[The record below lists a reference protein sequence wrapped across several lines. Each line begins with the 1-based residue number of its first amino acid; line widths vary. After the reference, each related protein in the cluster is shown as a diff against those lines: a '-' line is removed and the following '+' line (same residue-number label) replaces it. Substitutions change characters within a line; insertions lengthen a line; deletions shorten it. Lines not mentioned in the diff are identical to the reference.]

1 MDAWQTYPVEFRG
14 GLITN
19 LSPLQQGANAP
30 EVQEYYVTLNPL
42 LKVVT
47 DGLKDLIST
56 IVILFLHMAHL

>member
-19 LSPLQQGANAP
+19 PFSFATRYKFT

-47 DGLKDLIST
+47 DELRDLIST
-56 IVILFLHMAHL
+56 IVILSHHMANL